1 MLPAFSV
8 IVSSSS
14 SSQGRCGKP
23 KAPTNFEQSSADHAG
38 RHSVHRVGDVR
49 LLLCAVRRGV
59 AEGIDYR
66 GGRGLPDA
74 GAQRRFIA
82 QIEYR
87 LIGRNERGAAG
98 QQALDL
104 PAHLPRPAQQQ
115 DDRQLAQVAPVRLF
129 PDAVTGGES

>member
-1 MLPAFSV
+1 MGVIHALPFTSAT
-8 IVSSSS
+8 VSWSS

-23 KAPTNFEQSSADHAG
+23 KAPTSFEQSSTDQ
-38 RHSVHRVGDVR
+38 
-49 LLLCAVRRGV
+49 
-59 AEGIDYR
+59 
-66 GGRGLPDA
+66 RGLPHA

-129 PDAVTGGES
+129 PDAVRGGES